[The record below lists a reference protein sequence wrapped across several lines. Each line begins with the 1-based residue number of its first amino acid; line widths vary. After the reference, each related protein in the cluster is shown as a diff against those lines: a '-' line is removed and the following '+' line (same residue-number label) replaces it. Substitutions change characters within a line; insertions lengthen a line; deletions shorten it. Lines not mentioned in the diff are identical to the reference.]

1 MSSPAIQEGLT
12 TPDSLSSVS
21 YEMGESSARASSRP
35 PSEDAQS
42 ADSRTRRARH
52 RSAGGFMLRDP
63 APAVDRHLPRRRFAH
78 DAPHSSK
85 SRAKKPT
92 PRTVDATVRL
102 NRGLAMSSDPAMRDS
117 MTAPRHS
124 RVQSSVESDY
134 GTGPDVDTAQIVN
147 MALSLSESRKLA
159 ARGNNNNNNNLAR
172 GTPPRL
178 APLPDG
184 SSASNLRQHLQQQR
198 RSSLTRSPVSASSAS
213 PRRASGVRFGSSRP
227 SESDYGIDGQ
237 YSYHFSPSTLA
248 RAQKA
253 RETLELMTEY
263 RRLLP
268 ALPPLKSLDAAPPR
282 CSSPSRAAKRKAANA
297 NQPHGREYNPLQYI
311 RNRKVRA
318 RERMVIN
325 GDRQGFGDVQD
336 VRQWV
341 DKVRQRSTILN
352 ADPEDE
358 EDGPAMPPF
367 PGPDGGAD
375 GQTST
380 QAAAAAASASSPA
393 AARSRRPRV
402 DWFVEPSDMIADAYW
417 LEQDHHKFLIEDRKW
432 RKILQPPA
440 DPIRPASSGSGY
452 PGADTAQ
459 PLSLQSE
466 GLTEPTTSAV
476 AKVDMTGNGRGTRDR
491 AKQKLQNMKTF
502 PHRHNGSLH
511 GHPHRRHHHNHNH
524 NHNHSPRHPELKRPR
539 RHSAGDVLVKH
550 ENGGTGHDHQ
560 TQTPTSSAND
570 LLERQMMEMVANE
583 AHELEMT
590 EPPAVVD
597 DDQVMGPP
605 LAAAAVPRK
614 SNSTTDSDRR
624 GGDGGGRP
632 TMDSPRRRRPV
643 QWGADVPNATQP
655 APSLPLPQQA
665 SEADAAEQA
674 TTTTSSSTSGR
685 HESPTRNPL
694 SKFKHAIR
702 DRNGDGGEDASHDG
716 DRHPSGRKSTSSPER
731 VGPSKRRPSSPAK
744 LPAFERPSENSRTH
758 KRSKSLR
765 HRSDNPGVGL
775 RGLFKGPRL
784 DTVFRGGVFKLNDM
798 LWRKDEPAA
807 VAEPDSTTDESESE
821 RTRGRSKMLSPSKRS
836 HDETRP
842 GPRNFLEFMPEFSHA
857 PGAQSRNNAGGDCGK
872 ETATSSPSRPSR
884 PSSQIESLKPPL
896 SGIWSE
902 YRSASVSPS
911 PFPLDVRR
919 VRGSGGG
926 GGGGGDSDL
935 WDSESYQGS
944 GGGEAVTD
952 ETSTDPPRHKP
963 HHHHQH
969 QQHQRHDQ
977 QHQQHGRHWSI
988 ADKSSST
995 GPPTRREIAR
1005 VKALMLSSGIK
1016 ALEINRR
1023 SLEVP
1028 APGNTKWATDLLQRL
1043 GGGGGGKVN
1052 NGKTT
1057 TTMTLPPP
1065 CDLYPLASR
1074 TIRTAMLSSSRHW
1087 QASATRLTSQT
1098 SPELH
1103 RRIGEVRARLTDELS
1118 EMARKA
1124 ANEADETGQELSFG
1138 QPLKLKHVVDM
1149 MDRML
1154 RRRRRR
1160 LRWLRRALWLIVEW
1174 ALVGLM
1180 W

>member
-1 MSSPAIQEGLT
+1 MSPPAMQEGLT
-12 TPDSLSSVS
+12 TPDSLSSAS

-35 PSEDAQS
+35 PSSEDAQS
-42 ADSRTRRARH
+42 VDSRTRRARH

-63 APAVDRHLPRRRFAH
+63 APAERHLARRRFAH
-78 DAPHSSK
+78 DAPHPK
-85 SRAKKPT
+85 SRAKPT
-92 PRTVDATVRL
+92 PRTVDTIVRP

-117 MTAPRHS
+117 MAAPRHS

-134 GTGPDVDTAQIVN
+134 GAGPDVDTAQIVN
-147 MALSLSESRKLA
+147 MALSLSESRKMA
-159 ARGNNNNNNNLAR
+159 SRGNNNLAR

-184 SSASNLRQHLQQQR
+184 SSASHLRQHLQQQR
-198 RSSLTRSPVSASSAS
+198 RSSVTQSPVSASSAS

-227 SESDYGIDGQ
+227 SESDSGLDGH
-237 YSYHFSPSTLA
+237 YRYHFSPSTLA

-268 ALPPLKSLDAAPPR
+268 ALPPLKSLDASPPR
-282 CSSPSRAAKRKAANA
+282 CSSPSRAIKRKAAT
-297 NQPHGREYNPLQYI
+297 QPHGREYNPLQYI

-325 GDRQGFGDVQD
+325 GDRQGFGDVED

-341 DKVRQRSTILN
+341 DKVRQRSTVLN
-352 ADPEDE
+352 PDPEDE
-358 EDGPAMPPF
+358 EDGPAMPLF
-367 PGPDGGAD
+367 PGADGGAD

-380 QAAAAAASASSPA
+380 QSAAAFSSPA

-402 DWFVEPSDMIADAYW
+402 DWFVEPCDMIADAYW
-417 LEQDHHKFLIEDRKW
+417 LEQNHHKFLIEDRKW
-432 RKILQPPA
+432 RKILPPPA
-440 DPIRPASSGSGY
+440 EPIRPVSSGSGY

-459 PLSLQSE
+459 SLSLQSE
-466 GLTEPTTSAV
+466 GLTESTAHAIP
-476 AKVDMTGNGRGTRDR
+476 KLDMAGNGKGTRDR
-491 AKQKLQNMKTF
+491 AKQKFQNMKTF
-502 PHRHNGSLH
+502 PHRHTGSLH
-511 GHPHRRHHHNHNH
+511 GHPHRRHHHP
-524 NHNHSPRHPELKRPR
+524 PRHPGLKRTR
-539 RHSAGDVLVKH
+539 RHSAGDVLVREEH
-550 ENGGTGHDHQ
+550 ENDRTRHDRN
-560 TQTPTSSAND
+560 QTPTSSAND
-570 LLERQMMEMVANE
+570 VLERQMMEMVANE
-583 AHELEMT
+583 AQELEMT
-590 EPPAVVD
+590 EPPAAAAD
-597 DDQVMGPP
+597 EDHVMGPP
-605 LAAAAVPRK
+605 PVAAPRK

-624 GGDGGGRP
+624 GDGGKP

-643 QWGADVPNATQP
+643 QWGATDVPSTQA
-655 APSLPLPQQA
+655 APSFPLPLA
-665 SEADAAEQA
+665 SEVDAAEQA
-674 TTTTSSSTSGR
+674 TTSSSTSGR
-685 HESPTRNPL
+685 HESPTRNAL
-694 SKFKHAIR
+694 YKLKNVIR
-702 DRNGDGGEDASHDG
+702 DRNGDAGEDTGNDG
-716 DRHPSGRKSTSSPER
+716 DRYPPGRKSTSSPER
-731 VGPSKRRPSSPAK
+731 AGRSKRRPSSPAK

-807 VAEPDSTTDESESE
+807 EPDSTDESESE
-821 RTRGRSKMLSPSKRS
+821 RTRGRSKVLSPSKRS

-857 PGAQSRNNAGGDCGK
+857 PGAQSRNAGDDCGK

-884 PSSQIESLKPPL
+884 PSSQIDALKPPL
-896 SGIWSE
+896 SGIWGE

-926 GGGGGDSDL
+926 GDSDL

-944 GGGEAVTD
+944 GGGEGLTD
-952 ETSTDPPRHKP
+952 EASTDPARHKQ
-963 HHHHQH
+963 HHHQH
-969 QQHQRHDQ
+969 QHHQHHQHQHQHQHQR
-977 QHQQHGRHWSI
+977 RHWSI
-988 ADKSSST
+988 ADQTSST

-1023 SLEVP
+1023 SLDVP
-1028 APGNTKWATDLLQRL
+1028 APGSTTWATDLLQRL
-1043 GGGGGGKVN
+1043 GGSKFN
-1052 NGKTT
+1052 NGKTIA
-1057 TTMTLPPP
+1057 LPPP
-1065 CDLYPLASR
+1065 CDLYPLAGR

-1118 EMARKA
+1118 EMARMA
-1124 ANEADETGQELSFG
+1124 ANEADETGQELAFG

-1154 RRRRRR
+1154 RRRKRR
-1160 LRWLRRALWLIVEW
+1160 LRWLRRGLWLIVEW
-1174 ALVGLM
+1174 LLVGLM
-1180 W
+1180 WYVWAVVMLLRVVSGVGRGCWRGVRWLFWL